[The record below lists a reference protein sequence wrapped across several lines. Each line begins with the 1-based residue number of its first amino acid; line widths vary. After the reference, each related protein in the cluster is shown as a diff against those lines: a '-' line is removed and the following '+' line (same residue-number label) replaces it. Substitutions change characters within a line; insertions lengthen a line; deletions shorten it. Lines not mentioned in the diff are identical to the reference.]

1 MSELHRIDVSV
12 PHAELNGHR
21 LAGVRRDGLR
31 IVEHDLAVDRVA
43 ERLAGGEAFSVR
55 INQRHKEIAHGGR
68 REVQPQF
75 VAVVGQRLRHGNH
88 FPSPRMQ

>member
-12 PHAELNGHR
+12 PHAELNGHG

-43 ERLAGGEAFSVR
+43 EGIAGDEHLSGDGAAGHTASS
-55 INQRHKEIAHGGR
+55 G
-68 REVQPQF
+68 
-75 VAVVGQRLRHGNH
+75 
-88 FPSPRMQ
+88 